1 MVWLEVRWSRLG
13 LLGFLFCAMDGAG
26 LRPHEVGAPH
36 VFLLE
41 LRLRV
46 RQLPGEAL
54 LMAMAR
60 EQVGNTQSFSC
71 VDLEVALF
79 C

>member
-13 LLGFLFCAMDGAG
+13 LLGFLFYAMDGAG
-26 LRPHEVGAPH
+26 LGPHEVGAPH

-46 RQLPGEAL
+46 QQLPGEAL

-60 EQVGNTQSFSC
+60 EQVGNT
-71 VDLEVALF
+71 
-79 C
+79 